1 MNQPGGPA
9 GGDLTGAR
17 LLLRRIRTVM
27 ARNLPAQRRLDEI
40 TRTIASAMV
49 AEVCSVYILRAGE
62 VLELFATEGLKAEA
76 VHLTRLRVGEGL
88 VGDIASHARPLAL
101 ADAQHHPQF
110 AYRPETGEELY
121 QSFMGVP
128 VLRAG
133 RVLGVLVVQNKTRRH
148 YTEEEVE
155 TLETVAMV
163 VAELAAGGEL
173 VGREELSPITGIGV
187 LPERLEAQALAPGL
201 ALGIAV
207 LHQPDIVLTQLV
219 AEDPI
224 KEIERLDDAMT
235 AMKLALDELLVE
247 QDSTGGAGEHREVLD
262 TYRMLAEDRGWAN
275 RIIEAIE
282 TGLTAEAAVQKVQND
297 MRARM
302 REIQDPYL
310 RERLSDLD
318 DLNNRLQRH
327 LLGLSEVQA
336 RDLPEAAIIV
346 ARNMG
351 PAELLDYDR
360 QRLKGVVLEEGTAS
374 SHVAIVARA
383 LDIPLLGHCSGLM
396 DKVQAGDSLV
406 LDGDN
411 EQIFLRPTEDILQVF
426 SKSMDARAIRQ
437 ETYAADRDL
446 PAVTLDGVAINLL
459 INAGLLIDVP
469 NVLATGAGGI
479 GLYRTEVTF
488 MVAHTF
494 PDVARQ
500 REVYGRVLDGA
511 EGRPVVFRTLDIGS
525 DKVLPYW
532 QRDAEENPAMGW
544 RALRISLDRPAMLRQ
559 QLRAMIQAA
568 AGRELHV
575 MFPMVAQ
582 VEEFD
587 DAKQI
592 LDLELQ
598 RAEAKGQPL
607 PARVRVGAMFEVP
620 SLYWQMDEIFDRVD
634 FISIGSND
642 LAQFVFAADR
652 GNAQLQG
659 RYDTLSPAF
668 LRLIGDIVRAGEARG
683 KPVSLCGETAGD
695 PFDAMALMAL
705 GLRTLS
711 MAPPTVGP
719 MRAMIRSLDLG
730 QLRAHM
736 AALGRQRGTD
746 MRSSL
751 RAFARDHGVALP

>member
-1 MNQPGGPA
+1 MSQPGGPA

-40 TRTIASAMV
+40 VRTTAGAMV

-76 VHLTRLRVGEGL
+76 VHITRLRVGEGL

-148 YTEEEVE
+148 YTEEDVE

-173 VGREELSPITGIGV
+173 IGREELSPVTGIGV
-187 LPERLEAQALAPGL
+187 LPERLEAQVLAPGL
-201 ALGIAV
+201 ALGTAV
-207 LHQPDIVLTQLV
+207 LHQPDITLSQLV

-224 KEIERLDDAMT
+224 KEIERLDDAMS

-247 QDSTGGAGEHREVLD
+247 QDGAGGGEHREVLD

-282 TGLTAEAAVQKVQND
+282 TGLTAEAGVQKVQND

-318 DLNNRLQRH
+318 DLNNRLLRH
-327 LLGLSEVQA
+327 LLGMQEMPHA

-360 QRLKGVVLEEGTAS
+360 RRLRGVVLEEGTAS

-383 LDIPLLGHCSGLM
+383 LDIPLLGHCTNLM

-406 LDGDN
+406 LDGVN
-411 EQIFLRPTEDILQVF
+411 EQVFLRPSEDILQIF
-426 SKSMDARAIRQ
+426 ANSMEARVLRQ
-437 ETYAADRDL
+437 EAYAADRLL
-446 PAVTLDGVAINLL
+446 PAVTLDGVAINLF

-469 NVLATGAGGI
+469 QVVTTGAGGI

-488 MVAHTF
+488 MVAHSF

-511 EGRPVVFRTLDIGS
+511 EGRPVIFRTLDIGS

-532 QRDAEENPAMGW
+532 HRDAEENPAMGW

-568 AGRELHV
+568 AGRALHV
-575 MFPMVAQ
+575 MFPMVTQ

-587 DAKQI
+587 DARQI

-598 RAEAKGQPL
+598 RAEERGQAL
-607 PARVRVGAMFEVP
+607 PERVRVGAMFEVP
-620 SLYWQMDEIFDRVD
+620 ALYWQMNELLDRVD
-634 FISIGSND
+634 FLSIGSND

-668 LRLIGDIVRAGEARG
+668 LRLLTDIIQAGEARG

-695 PFDAMALMAL
+695 PLDAMALMTL

-711 MAPPTVGP
+711 MAPPAIGP

-736 AALGRQRGTD
+736 AALGRQRGID
-746 MRSSL
+746 LRSSL
-751 RAFARDHGVALP
+751 RAFARDHAVALP

>member
-173 VGREELSPITGIGV
+173 VGREELSPVTGIGV

-224 KEIERLDDAMT
+224 REIERLDDAMT
-235 AMKLALDELLVE
+235 AMKLALDELLVD

-327 LLGLSEVQA
+327 LLGLNEAQA

-383 LDIPLLGHCSGLM
+383 LDIPLLGHCTGLM

-411 EQIFLRPTEDILQVF
+411 EQVFLRPTEDILQVF
-426 SKSMDARAIRQ
+426 SKSMDARAVRQ

-469 NVLATGAGGI
+469 HVLATGAGGI

-488 MVAHTF
+488 MVAHSF

-532 QRDAEENPAMGW
+532 HRDAEENPAMGW

-587 DAKQI
+587 DARQI

-620 SLYWQMDEIFDRVD
+620 ALYWQMDEIFDRVD

-668 LRLIGDIVRAGEARG
+668 LRLIGDIVRAGDERG

-711 MAPPTVGP
+711 MAPPTIGP

>member
-1 MNQPGGPA
+1 MTQQGGAA

-17 LLLRRIRTVM
+17 LLLKRIRTTM
-27 ARNLPAQRRLDEI
+27 ARNLPAQRRLDEVV
-40 TRTIASAMV
+40 RTIAGAMV
-49 AEVCSVYILRAGE
+49 AEVCSVYVLRAGE

-76 VHLTRLRVGEGL
+76 VHMTRLRVGEGL

-121 QSFMGVP
+121 QSLMGVP
-128 VLRAG
+128 ILRSG
-133 RVLGVLVVQNKTRRH
+133 RVLGVLAVQNKTRRH

-163 VAELAAGGEL
+163 VAELIAGGEL
-173 VGREELSPITGIGV
+173 IAREELIPVTGIGV
-187 LPERLEAQALAPGL
+187 LPERMDAQALAPGL
-201 ALGIAV
+201 ALGVAV
-207 LHQPDIVLTQLV
+207 LHQPDITLTQLV
-219 AEDPI
+219 AEEPL
-224 KEIERLDDAMT
+224 KEIERLDDAFSS
-235 AMKLALDELLVE
+235 MKLALDDLLTE
-247 QDSTGGAGEHREVLD
+247 DDGTGGGEHREVLE

-302 REIQDPYL
+302 RDIQDPYL
-310 RERLSDLD
+310 KERLSDLD
-318 DLNNRLQRH
+318 DLNNRLLRH
-327 LLGLSEVQA
+327 LLGIHELPA
-336 RDLPEAAIIV
+336 LRDLPENTILV

-360 QRLKGVVLEEGTAS
+360 KRLKGVVLEEGTAS

-383 LDIPLLGHCSGLM
+383 LDIPLLGHCAGLM
-396 DKVQAGDSLV
+396 AKVQAGDPLV
-406 LDGDN
+406 LDGEN
-411 EQIFLRPTEDILQVF
+411 GQVFIRPSEDILQTF
-426 SKSMDARAIRQ
+426 AISMNALQARQVA
-437 ETYAADRDL
+437 YAANRDL
-446 PAVTLDGVAINLL
+446 PAITRDGVEIQLMM
-459 INAGLLIDVP
+459 NAGLLIDVP
-469 NVLATGAGGI
+469 QMSATGAAGI

-488 MVAHTF
+488 MVAHSF

-500 REVYGRVLDGA
+500 RDVYARVLDGA
-511 EGRPVVFRTLDIGS
+511 EGKPVIFRTLDIGS

-559 QLRAMIQAA
+559 QLRAMILAA
-568 AGRELHV
+568 SGRALNV
-575 MFPMVAQ
+575 MFPMVVL

-587 DAKQI
+587 AAKEI

-598 RAEAKGQPL
+598 RTEEKGSVL
-607 PARVRVGAMFEVP
+607 PETVRVGAMFEVP
-620 SLYWQMDEIFDRVD
+620 ALYWQMDEILNRVD
-634 FISIGSND
+634 FLSIGSND

-652 GNAQLQG
+652 GNTQLQG
-659 RYDTLSPAF
+659 RYDPLSPAF
-668 LRLIGDIVRAGEARG
+668 QRLIGSIIKAGAEHR
-683 KPVSLCGETAGD
+683 KPISVCGEMAGD
-695 PFDAMALMAL
+695 PLDAMALMAM

-711 MAPPTVGP
+711 MAPPAIGP
-719 MRAMIRSLDLG
+719 LRAMIRSLDLG
-730 QLRAHM
+730 QLTAYT
-736 AALGRQRGTD
+736 AALGPQRGPD

-751 RAFARDHGVALP
+751 RAFARDHGVAL

>member
-9 GGDLTGAR
+9 GGDLTAAR

-27 ARNLPAQRRLDEI
+27 ARNLPAQRRLEEI
-40 TRTIASAMV
+40 VRTIAGAMV
-49 AEVCSVYILRAGE
+49 AEVCSVYVLRAGE

-76 VHLTRLRVGEGL
+76 VHHTRLRVGEGL
-88 VGDIASHARPLAL
+88 VGDIASHVRPLAL

-128 VLRAG
+128 VLRGG
-133 RVLGVLVVQNKTRRH
+133 RMIGVLVVQNRTRRH

-163 VAELAAGGEL
+163 VAELVAGGEL
-173 VGREELSPITGIGV
+173 VGREELSPISGIGV
-187 LPERLEAQALAPGL
+187 LPERLDAQVLAPGL
-201 ALGIAV
+201 ALGTAI
-207 LHQPDIVLTQLV
+207 LHQPDITLTQLV
-219 AEDPI
+219 AEDPLR
-224 KEIERLDDAMT
+224 EIDRLDDAMT
-235 AMKLALDELLVE
+235 AMKLALDELLTE
-247 QDSTGGAGEHREVLD
+247 NDGGGGGEHREVLD

-310 RERLSDLD
+310 RERLADLD
-318 DLNNRLQRH
+318 DLNNRLLRH
-327 LLGLSEVQA
+327 LLGMQELPQA
-336 RDLPEAAIIV
+336 RDLPEFAIIV

-360 QRLKGVVLEEGTAS
+360 RRLRGVVLEEGTAS

-383 LDIPLLGHCSGLM
+383 LDIPLLGHCQNLM

-411 EQIFLRPTEDILQVF
+411 EQVFLRPSEDILQVF
-426 SKSMDARAIRQ
+426 ATSMNARAARQ
-437 ETYAADRDL
+437 ETYAADRNL
-446 PAVTLDGVAINLL
+446 PALTKDGVTVDLM
-459 INAGLLIDVP
+459 INAGLLMDVP
-469 NVLATGAGGI
+469 QLAATGAAGI

-488 MVAHTF
+488 MVAPTF

-500 REVYGRVLDGA
+500 RDVYGRVLDGA
-511 EGRPVVFRTLDIGS
+511 DGKQVIFRTLDIGS
-525 DKVLPYW
+525 DKILPYW
-532 QRDAEENPAMGW
+532 QRDVEENPAMGW

-559 QLRAMIQAA
+559 QLRAMILAA
-568 AGRELHV
+568 AGRALHV
-575 MFPMVAQ
+575 MFPMVAE
-582 VEEFD
+582 VDEFD
-587 DAKQI
+587 DAKGI

-598 RAEAKGQPL
+598 RAEAKGQVL
-607 PARVRVGAMFEVP
+607 PASVRVGAMFEVP
-620 SLYWQMDEIFDRVD
+620 ALYWQMEEALDRVD
-634 FISIGSND
+634 FLSIGSND

-668 LRLIGDIVRAGEARG
+668 LRLIGDIIKAGQRRG
-683 KPVSLCGETAGD
+683 KPVSLCGEMAGD
-695 PFDAMALMAL
+695 PLDAMALLAL

-711 MAPPTVGP
+711 MAPPAIGP
-719 MRAMIRSLDLG
+719 IRAMIRSLDMG
-730 QLRAHM
+730 QLQAHL
-736 AALGRQRGTD
+736 AALGAQRGVD

>member
-1 MNQPGGPA
+1 MSQQGGP

-17 LLLRRIRTVM
+17 LLLKRIRTTM
-27 ARNLPAQRRLDEI
+27 ARNLPAQRRLDEVV
-40 TRTIASAMV
+40 RTIAGAMV
-49 AEVCSVYILRAGE
+49 AEVCSAYVLRAGE

-128 VLRAG
+128 VLRSG

-163 VAELAAGGEL
+163 VAELVAGGEL
-173 VGREELSPITGIGV
+173 VGREELSPVTGIGV
-187 LPERLEAQALAPGL
+187 LPERLEALALAPGL
-201 ALGIAV
+201 ALGTAV
-207 LHQPDIVLTQLV
+207 LHQPDITLTQLV
-219 AEDPI
+219 AEDPLR
-224 KEIERLDDAMT
+224 EIDRLDDAFSS
-235 AMKLALDELLVE
+235 MKLALDELLTE
-247 QDSTGGAGEHREVLD
+247 HEGNAGEHREVLE

-302 REIQDPYL
+302 RDIQDPYL

-318 DLNNRLQRH
+318 DLNNRLLRH
-327 LLGLSEVQA
+327 LLGIQE
-336 RDLPEAAIIV
+336 LPEARELPENAILV

-360 QRLKGVVLEEGTAS
+360 RRLKGVVLEEGTAS

-383 LDIPLLGHCSGLM
+383 LDIPLLGHCTGLM
-396 DKVQAGDSLV
+396 TKVQAGDSLV
-406 LDGDN
+406 LDGEN
-411 EQIFLRPTEDILQVF
+411 EQIFLRPSEDILQAF
-426 SKSMDARAIRQ
+426 AISMNALQARQIS
-437 ETYAADRDL
+437 YAANRDL
-446 PAVTLDGVAINLL
+446 PAITKDGVDINLMM
-459 INAGLLIDVP
+459 NAGLLIDVP
-469 NVLATGAGGI
+469 QLAATGASGI

-500 REVYGRVLDGA
+500 HDVYRRVMDGA
-511 EGRPVVFRTLDIGS
+511 EGKPVIFRTLDIGS

-532 QRDAEENPAMGW
+532 HRDAEENPAMGW

-559 QLRAMIQAA
+559 QLRAMILAA
-568 AGRELHV
+568 AGRALHV

-587 DAKQI
+587 DAKEI

-598 RAEAKGQPL
+598 RAEEKGSEL
-607 PARVRVGAMFEVP
+607 PTSVRVGAMFEVP
-620 SLYWQMDEIFDRVD
+620 ALYWQMEEVLDRVD
-634 FISIGSND
+634 FLSIGSND

-652 GNAQLQG
+652 GNTQLQG

-668 LRLIGDIVRAGEARG
+668 LRLIGAIIQAGKRRS
-683 KPVSLCGETAGD
+683 KPVGLCGEMAGD
-695 PFDAMALMAL
+695 PIDAMALLAL
-705 GLRTLS
+705 GLRSFS
-711 MAPPTVGP
+711 MAPPAIGP
-719 MRAMIRSLDLG
+719 LRAMVRSLDLG
-730 QLRAHM
+730 QLEAYV
-736 AALGRQRGTD
+736 AALGSQRGQD

-751 RAFARDHGVALP
+751 RAFARDHGVAL

>member
-1 MNQPGGPA
+1 MTQQGGA
-9 GGDLTGAR
+9 SGGDLTGAR
-17 LLLRRIRTVM
+17 LLLKRIRTTM
-27 ARNLPAQRRLDEI
+27 ARNLPAQARLDEVV
-40 TRTIASAMV
+40 RTIAGAMV
-49 AEVCSVYILRAGE
+49 AEVCSVYVLRAGE

-128 VLRAG
+128 VLRSG

-155 TLETVAMV
+155 TMETVAMV
-163 VAELAAGGEL
+163 VAELVAGGEL
-173 VGREELSPITGIGV
+173 IGREELTPVTGIGV
-187 LPERLEAQALAPGL
+187 LPERMDAQALAPGL
-201 ALGIAV
+201 ALGVAV
-207 LHQPDIVLTQLV
+207 LHQPDITLTQLV
-219 AEDPI
+219 AEEPL
-224 KEIERLDDAMT
+224 KEIERLDDAFT
-235 AMKLALDELLVE
+235 SMKLALDELLTE
-247 QDSTGGAGEHREVLD
+247 EDGAGGGEHREVLE

-302 REIQDPYL
+302 RDIQDPYL

-318 DLNNRLQRH
+318 DLNNRLLRH
-327 LLGLSEVQA
+327 LLGIQELPEA
-336 RDLPEAAIIV
+336 RDLPDNAILV

-360 QRLKGVVLEEGTAS
+360 KRLKGVVLEEGTAS

-383 LDIPLLGHCSGLM
+383 LDIPLLGHCVGLM
-396 DKVQAGDSLV
+396 GKVQAGDSLV
-406 LDGDN
+406 LDCEN
-411 EQIFLRPTEDILQVF
+411 EQVFLRPSEDILQTF
-426 SKSMDARAIRQ
+426 AISMHALLARQ
-437 ETYAADRDL
+437 ESYAANRDL
-446 PAVTLDGVAINLL
+446 PTVTKDGVGIQLM

-469 NVLATGAGGI
+469 QLAATGAAGI

-488 MVAHTF
+488 MVAHSF

-500 REVYGRVLDGA
+500 RDVYARVLDVA
-511 EGRPVVFRTLDIGS
+511 DGRPVVFRTLDIGS

-532 QRDAEENPAMGW
+532 HRDAEENPAMGW

-559 QLRAMIQAA
+559 QLRAMILAA
-568 AGRELHV
+568 AGRTLHV
-575 MFPMVAQ
+575 MFPMVSL

-587 DAKQI
+587 DAKEI

-598 RAEAKGQPL
+598 RAEEKGSAL
-607 PARVRVGAMFEVP
+607 PEAVRVGAMFEVP
-620 SLYWQMDEIFDRVD
+620 ALYWQLDEILARVD
-634 FISIGSND
+634 FLSIGSND

-659 RYDTLSPAF
+659 RYDPLSPAF
-668 LRLIGDIVRAGEARG
+668 QRLIGGVIDAGARHG
-683 KPVSLCGETAGD
+683 KSISVCGEIAGD
-695 PFDAMALMAL
+695 PIDAMALLAL
-705 GLRTLS
+705 GLRTFS
-711 MAPPTVGP
+711 MAPPAIGRL
-719 MRAMIRSLDLG
+719 RAMIRSLDLG
-730 QLRAHM
+730 QLQAHV
-736 AALGRQRGTD
+736 AALGAQRGQD

-751 RAFARDHGVALP
+751 RAFALDHGVAI